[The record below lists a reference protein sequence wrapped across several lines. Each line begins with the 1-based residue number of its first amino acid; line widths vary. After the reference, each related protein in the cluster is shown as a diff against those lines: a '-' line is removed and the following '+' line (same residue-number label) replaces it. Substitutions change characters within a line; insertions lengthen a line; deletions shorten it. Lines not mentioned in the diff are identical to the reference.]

1 MYVIIDTEHSA
12 TLVEMTAAEFREAE
26 AAQGKTGRLV
36 TRWSA
41 DRACKWVKDGG
52 HHGTPLYIDHDGRV
66 RYARDGY

>member
-12 TLVEMTAAEFREAE
+12 TLVEMTADEFREAE
-26 AAQGKTGRLV
+26 AEQNDTGRYV

-41 DRACKWVKDGG
+41 ERARKWVKEGG
-52 HHGTPLYIDHDGRV
+52 HHGTPLYINGDGQV